1 MTVGI
6 TMVSPTLETSSY
18 NIVSIDG
25 WPSIKGKVRKNH
37 LTSSFSR
44 LTITTRRQEEDTS
57 IIGFRYNEKVNEVPN
72 KTLPLIVIATIVNE
86 FFRDP
91 Y

>member
-6 TMVSPTLETSSY
+6 TMVSPTLEKSSY

-37 LTSSFSR
+37 LTSSFSS
-44 LTITTRRQEEDTS
+44 LTTTTRRQEEDIY